1 MDVDVVDGVTVMRMN
16 HPPVNAMDLELV
28 DTAVATIRDIDGP
41 IVLTGTGKCF
51 SAGVDLPA
59 IVEGGDEYID
69 RFITSATAAFFAVF
83 DHPAPVVAAI
93 NGHAIA
99 GGCVLAMA
107 SDVRLMSSRTDRPQ
121 RTCGRRA
128 VPGGG
133 AGDLPIRD
141 GSVGGA
147 GGAAG

>member
-28 DTAVATIRDIDGP
+28 DAAVATIRDVDGP
-41 IVLTGTGKCF
+41 IVLTGTAKCF

-59 IVEGGDEYID
+59 IVEGGHQYIG
-69 RFITSATAAFFAVF
+69 RFMTSATAAFFAVF

-99 GGCVLAMA
+99 GGCVLA
-107 SDVRLMSSRTDRPQ
+107 
-121 RTCGRRA
+121 
-128 VPGGG
+128 
-133 AGDLPIRD
+133 
-141 GSVGGA
+141 
-147 GGAAG
+147 